1 MVGVHGQ
8 TCSVCGMEGHNA
20 KRCFLNEIAVGL
32 PAAVEE
38 TQVSDDA
45 GSVGAPVGA
54 SDGTPP
60 AKTAT

>member
-1 MVGVHGQ
+1 
-8 TCSVCGMEGHNA
+8 MEGHNA
-20 KRCFLNEIAVGL
+20 KQCVLNFNKIAVGL
-32 PAAVEE
+32 PATVEE